1 MAIFQLCVPVPGSWY
16 YTFWQGLYWDTLM
29 EVSNWS
35 FLLHLS
41 FSCHD
46 EFKYL
51 LWKSTYL
58 FIYLAWRQ
66 NYRYLDT
73 HKLLIWY
80 WFFFFF
86 FILLTLNTKLG
97 CPYLAGRCHVT
108 VDTWEPSH
116 TLAYT
121 CTSNPCCERMEN
133 GWKEIKHVVVLA
145 TGKKH
150 LSLKLQ
156 QDALFVTRKC
166 HTAATRSLL
175 YWRTT
180 HPESHKD

>member
-80 WFFFFF
+80 WFFSFFYIANIKYKTWMPIF
-86 FILLTLNTKLG
+86 SWSVSCDCRHMRTK
-97 CPYLAGRCHVT
+97 PHVSLHLHIKPMLRKNGE
-108 VDTWEPSH
+108 W
-116 TLAYT
+116 LKGNKA
-121 CTSNPCCERMEN
+121 CCSFSDR
-133 GWKEIKHVVVLA
+133 
-145 TGKKH
+145 
-150 LSLKLQ
+150 
-156 QDALFVTRKC
+156 
-166 HTAATRSLL
+166 
-175 YWRTT
+175 
-180 HPESHKD
+180 